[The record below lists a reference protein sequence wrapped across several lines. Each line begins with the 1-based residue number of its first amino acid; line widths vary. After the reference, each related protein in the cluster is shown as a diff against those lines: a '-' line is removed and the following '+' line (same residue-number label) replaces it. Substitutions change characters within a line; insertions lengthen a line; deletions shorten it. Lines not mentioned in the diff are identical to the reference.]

1 MACPS
6 LKEGLRKYGTANQR
20 PIRQPSE
27 STDRSNQ
34 APLNSILDPPSTN
47 ISSHF
52 GGAQSH
58 NLSENTPSIG
68 NGKSIEHSLS
78 NGDSMEHSSL
88 GQEGDSRLRQRN
100 RSKREDR
107 HSDETH
113 HKQGDAKRC
122 NTEPALEEGTCDQD
136 TTHPKRVCSCGN
148 LRQDIPN
155 FGIRGAQNVRDN
167 HLLDSGYNTPRPGP
181 VNSCLDTTYP
191 KTVYQDENTEA
202 KRLYIGCQRRQGTPV
217 RGEFDSDKIASY
229 QNSIN
234 FR

>member
-6 LKEGLRKYGTANQR
+6 LKDGLRKYGTANQR

-34 APLNSILDPPSTN
+34 APLNSILDPPSTY

-52 GGAQSH
+52 GGAQSQT
-58 NLSENTPSIG
+58 LPGNTSSIG
-68 NGKSIEHSLS
+68 NDKSIEHSLS
-78 NGDSMEHSSL
+78 NGGSIEHSSL
-88 GQEGDSRLRQRN
+88 GQEADSRLRQRN

-107 HSDETH
+107 HSAELH
-113 HKQGDAKRC
+113 HKQGVAKRS
-122 NTEPALEEGTCDQD
+122 NTEPTLDED

-191 KTVYQDENTEA
+191 KTVYHDENTEA